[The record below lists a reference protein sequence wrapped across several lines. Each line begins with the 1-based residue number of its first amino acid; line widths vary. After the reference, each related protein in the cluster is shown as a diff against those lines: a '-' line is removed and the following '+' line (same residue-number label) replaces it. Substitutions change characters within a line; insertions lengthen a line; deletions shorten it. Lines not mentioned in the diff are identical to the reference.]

1 MHDINLERSRHE
13 KFMSLTL
20 DLAKRSLMAGEL
32 PIGAIVVL
40 ENAVVAEAY
49 CSDKRRRMLEHPE
62 LLALIAADM
71 KTPSVQKR
79 RRMTLYTNLEPC
91 MMCLGAAMSFCVGGI
106 VYGVAAPADGA
117 VMRLA
122 EVSFGNATYPEYEM
136 PAIVGGVMR
145 DESRSLFRAFIEK
158 STDDSMVTFARG
170 ILGADSDDQLTVSAH
185 SLCSEP

>member
-1 MHDINLERSRHE
+1 MIGKQELSYDE
-13 KFMSLTL
+13 KFMRLTL
-20 DLAKRSLMAGEL
+20 ELAKRSLKAGEL
-32 PIGAIVVL
+32 PIGAIVAS
-40 ENAVVAEAY
+40 ENAIIAEAY

-62 LLALIAADM
+62 VLALIAADM
-71 KTPSVQKR
+71 KTPSVQER

-91 MMCLGAAMSFCVGGI
+91 MMCLGAAMSFCIGRI
-106 VYGVAAPADGA
+106 VYGIAAPADGA

-145 DESRSLFRAFIEK
+145 DESRALFRAFIAK

-170 ILGADSDDQLTVSAH
+170 ILGADSDDILTMSAH
-185 SLCSEP
+185 PLCSEP

>member
-1 MHDINLERSRHE
+1 MIGKQERSYHE

-20 DLAKRSLMAGEL
+20 ELAKRSLLAGQL
-32 PIGAIVVL
+32 PIGAIVVS
-40 ENAVVAEAY
+40 ESAVIAEAY

-71 KTPSVQKR
+71 KAPSVQDR

-91 MMCLGAAMSFCVGGI
+91 MMCLGAAMSFCVGRI

-117 VMRLA
+117 VLRLA
-122 EVSFGNATYPEYEM
+122 EISFGNITYPEYEM

-145 DESRSLFRAFIEK
+145 NESRSLFRAFIEK
-158 STDDSMVTFARG
+158 STDYSMVAFARG
-170 ILGADSDDQLTVSAH
+170 ILGADPDDWTAIDEL
-185 SLCSEP
+185 SLSSEL